1 VACSGT
7 PDSLRTVRTV
17 AGLPILPP
25 AAKRLAMTK
34 RTRRGD
40 GDEQVELLRNIWN
53 EMKALKASLESQ
65 LEATRR
71 EIGERIDQ
79 TNARLDQTNGR
90 LDAVRE
96 ELRDEMDGLRRR
108 VVESEVRLAT
118 ATTQLSSD
126 VQQLS
131 GLIREWREE
140 HRADRAEL
148 RVRLARVEEH
158 IGLTPK

>member
-1 VACSGT
+1 MPKT
-7 PDSLRTVRTV
+7 TR
-17 AGLPILPP
+17 
-25 AAKRLAMTK
+25 
-34 RTRRGD
+34 RRGD
-40 GDEQVELLRNIWN
+40 GEQVELLRAIWN
-53 EMKALKASLESQ
+53 EMKAVKASLESQ
-65 LEATRR
+65 FEVTRR
-71 EIGERIDQ
+71 ELGERIDQ
-79 TNARLDQTNGR
+79 TNARLD
-90 LDAVRE
+90 AVRQ

-148 RVRLARVEEH
+148 RARLTRVEEH
-158 IGLTPK
+158 IRLAPK

>member
-1 VACSGT
+1 MPKS
-7 PDSLRTVRTV
+7 PRRT
-17 AGLPILPP
+17 
-25 AAKRLAMTK
+25 
-34 RTRRGD
+34 GD
-40 GDEQVELLRNIWN
+40 GEQVEILRAIWN

-71 EIGERIDQ
+71 ELGARIDQ
-79 TNARLDQTNGR
+79 TNVR

-96 ELRDEMDGLRRR
+96 ELKGEMDGLRRR

-118 ATTQLSSD
+118 VTAQLSTD

-140 HRADRAEL
+140 HRAERAEI
-148 RVRLARVEEH
+148 RTRLTRLEEH
-158 IGLTPK
+158 VGLSPK